1 MWRSGLNWE
10 VYNWCIYIY
19 IYILPPSQGQWKVT
33 IREIMVCLKKGKHQQ
48 KQIKL
53 ESWKEV
59 FEICRFA
66 RLSFAP
72 VSCWCRSSLDA
83 IYVDGDHSYEGVAA
97 DLSSW
102 WPTLKPGGFLAG
114 HAPWW
119 NVDDRWGSLWCR
131 CFQKIVLLFGVLM
144 AFSKTSHALC
154 PREGR
159 NGRMWLSI
167 LHPPGVFW

>member
-1 MWRSGLNWE
+1 M
-10 VYNWCIYIY
+10 YIYIYIYNIYTY

-33 IREIMVCLKKGKHQQ
+33 IREIMVCLQKGKHQQ

-66 RLSFAP
+66 GLSFAP

-114 HAPWW
+114 HVPWW

-131 CFQKIVLLFGVLM
+131 CFQKNVLFVSCFDGFFKNISCFTPSWRKKWKNV
-144 AFSKTSHALC
+144 T
-154 PREGR
+154 
-159 NGRMWLSI
+159 
-167 LHPPGVFW
+167 